1 MQLLYIKNVTGYFE
15 TFIELPFRFFEQKK
29 TPITGV
35 LSGYIYRVYGAYFC
49 SFLIVAIFFSMLIMP
64 LLVKSSKSLL

>member
-35 LSGYIYRVYGAYFC
+35 LSGYICRVYWGL
-49 SFLIVAIFFSMLIMP
+49 FLFFLNSNNIFFDANNAFIG
-64 LLVKSSKSLL
+64 